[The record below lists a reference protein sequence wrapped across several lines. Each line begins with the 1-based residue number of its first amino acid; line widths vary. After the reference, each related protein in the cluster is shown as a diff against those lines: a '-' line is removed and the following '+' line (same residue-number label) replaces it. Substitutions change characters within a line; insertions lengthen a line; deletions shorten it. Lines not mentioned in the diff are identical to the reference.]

1 MTNELKEIASW
12 YGKLQQS
19 QIAMEECAE
28 LTVAISKILR
38 NPGMETFVN
47 LTEEI
52 ADVEIM
58 IAQIK
63 YLYKVDDEAVEG
75 FKKAKIERQLKR
87 MEAEG
92 YDPEE

>member
-1 MTNELKEIASW
+1 MTNELREIAAW

-19 QIAMEECAE
+19 QITMEECAE
-28 LTVAISKILR
+28 LAVAVSKMLR
-38 NPGMETFVN
+38 NPDTQAFVN

-58 IAQIK
+58 IEQIK
-63 YLYKVDDEAVEG
+63 ILYKVDAEAVEG

-92 YDPEE
+92 YVEGE